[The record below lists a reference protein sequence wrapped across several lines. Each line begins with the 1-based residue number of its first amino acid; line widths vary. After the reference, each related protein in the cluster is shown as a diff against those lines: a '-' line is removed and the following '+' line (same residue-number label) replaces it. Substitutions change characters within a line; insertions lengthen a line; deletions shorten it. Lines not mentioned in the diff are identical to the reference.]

1 LFFSLT
7 KVHNFIYIILFEFE
21 GIQECAWFETGIA
34 KNGREGR
41 MNKKELVESMAGAA
55 EISKAAAEKAL
66 NGMLMAVTGALTS
79 GDKVTL
85 VGFGTFSTVKR
96 SARKAKNPRTGEM
109 INIPAKT
116 VAKFKPGSKL
126 AESVKK

>member
-1 LFFSLT
+1 
-7 KVHNFIYIILFEFE
+7 
-21 GIQECAWFETGIA
+21 
-34 KNGREGR
+34 
-41 MNKKELVESMAGAA
+41 MNKKELVDSMAGSAD
-55 EISKAAAEKAL
+55 ISKAAAEKAL
-66 NGMLMAVTGALTS
+66 NGMLMAVTGALTG